1 MITDNYTA
9 MGETSEAA
17 IITPKRVDQLMREHG
32 VPLDVADEFYEIHGI
47 CTTYDAADVLSF
59 LGY

>member
-1 MITDNYTA
+1 MTTDNYTA

-17 IITPKRVDQLMREHG
+17 IITPKRVDQLMLAYG
-32 VPLDVADEFYEIHGI
+32 VPLDVADEFYEIHGN
-47 CTTYDAADVLSF
+47 CTTYRTADVLSF